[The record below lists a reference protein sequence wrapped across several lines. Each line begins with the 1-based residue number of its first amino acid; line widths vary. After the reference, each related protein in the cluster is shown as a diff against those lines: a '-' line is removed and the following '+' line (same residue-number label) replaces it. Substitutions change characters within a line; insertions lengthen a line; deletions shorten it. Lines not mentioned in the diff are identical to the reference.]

1 MVPLLLSLL
10 LLPAGSGSLSGSFQN
25 DPKQKELRDK
35 FAEAVHLGDQ
45 AQMDKLIRRYSTV
58 APATFISQADL
69 RVLDPSKDL
78 DLWVDSFIEAWN
90 RAKHSEF
97 ARNYDRYLQRL
108 DPERREAREKLTTEK
123 TPELI
128 QLQTDAIGSGKA
140 EDWRLV
146 QTYASDFLQAIQ
158 GTGDLYF
165 ISFACHV
172 LGNAWNTAVTDAGD
186 DRKALEYYEKFMQAR
201 TRLDLVHDAEFAE
214 VKKLARG
221 ARARLG
227 IPDPESGKV
236 EKPEYP
242 AEMIQPVDGAEWKVV
257 KLKPGAETRVG
268 KIVHP
273 SDLADAFPPTWKL
286 GGVGKRGE
294 SNVLAGLDPEV
305 TIKRIDLQHFVLDCG
320 GETTKE
326 FKITTKPQVI
336 LYKRK
341 HADGK
346 VDQHALM
353 LAVGTE
359 QDPFQGAE
367 VNLAP
372 TDNFVT
378 IMWRSA
384 ATRSSKTPFGTLTLF
399 DLNCDG
405 HFGYDENPPAG
416 IVGIWKNAEEKW
428 LRTPRFD
435 AVLLGKG
442 KHSFPFS
449 HWIPGPKDQW
459 YELVVEDK
467 ATGETA
473 RLIPVAPHLGT
484 LEVQVKGVKIL
495 KPVSLVFQSQTKPT
509 KGLVIDVAFNRK
521 LALPVPIGEY
531 VFVQGILRGPK
542 TQEAIILPG
551 DVPIKVQVEEGKTE
565 TLVLGAP
572 FHLDARTE
580 IKDGTLTVDGKTL
593 HVLGSKGEFYT
604 HLVGAPL
611 SGTELLV
618 KGGKT
623 KKMRASTA
631 DEIAKD
637 WYSAYYPQN
646 VEVKVPPGGKT
657 IFRLFLKKHPWFGKL
672 ESE

>member
-1 MVPLLLSLL
+1 MEFALAMPVLFLMLSLL
-10 LLPAGSGSLSGSFQN
+10 LLPAGPGPGSFPASFQS

-45 AQMDKLIRRYSTV
+45 GQMDKLIRRYSAV
-58 APATFISQADL
+58 APALFISQADL
-69 RVLDPSKDL
+69 RVLDPSKEL

-108 DPERREAREKLTTEK
+108 DPERRTAREKLTTEK
-123 TPELI
+123 IPELI
-128 QLQTDAIGSGKA
+128 KLQTEAIGSGKG

-146 QTYASDFLQAIQ
+146 QTYAGDFLNAIQ

-172 LGNAWNTAVTDAGD
+172 LGNSWNTAVTDAGD
-186 DRKALEYYEKFMQAR
+186 DRKALQYYEKFLQAR
-201 TRLDLVHDAEFAE
+201 TKLDLVRDADFAQ

-242 AEMIQPVDGAEWKVV
+242 AEMIQPADGAEWKVV
-257 KLKPGAETRVG
+257 KLKPGVENRVG
-268 KIVHP
+268 VLVHP
-273 SDLADAFPPTWKL
+273 SDLADTYPPTWKL

-305 TIKRIDLQHFVLDCG
+305 SIKRVDLQHFVLDCG

-336 LYKRK
+336 VYKRK
-341 HADGK
+341 HADGT

-372 TDNFVT
+372 TGNFVT
-378 IMWRSA
+378 ILWRSA

-405 HFGYDENPPAG
+405 RFGYDENPPAG
-416 IVGIWKNAEEKW
+416 IVGIWKNAAEQW

-435 AVLLGKG
+435 GVLLGKG
-442 KHSFPFS
+442 RHSFPFS
-449 HWIPGPKDQW
+449 RWIPGPKDQW

-467 ATGETA
+467 ASGGTA

-484 LEVQVKGVKIL
+484 LAVQVEGIRVL
-495 KPVSLVFQSQTKPT
+495 KPVSLVFQSRTKQTT
-509 KGLVIDVAFNRK
+509 GLVIDVAFNRK

-531 VFVQGILRGPK
+531 TFVQGILRGPK
-542 TQEAIILPG
+542 IQEVIILPG
-551 DVPIKVQVEEGKTE
+551 DVPITVRVEEG
-565 TLVLGAP
+565 
-572 FHLDARTE
+572 
-580 IKDGTLTVDGKTL
+580 
-593 HVLGSKGEFYT
+593 
-604 HLVGAPL
+604 
-611 SGTELLV
+611 
-618 KGGKT
+618 
-623 KKMRASTA
+623 
-631 DEIAKD
+631 
-637 WYSAYYPQN
+637 
-646 VEVKVPPGGKT
+646 
-657 IFRLFLKKHPWFGKL
+657 
-672 ESE
+672 